1 MGVLASLRTF
11 SDPRRFMERTLA
23 LLFADI
29 ADSTL
34 LYEMAGDRKAA
45 ALTQRVL
52 ESLRQIVEA
61 NTGTV
66 VKSLGDG
73 LLAAFPTADGAARAA
88 LAMMERQADFLLRL
102 RAGMHF
108 GLVIPVPGDLYGDA
122 CNVAARLE
130 SIARPGEILA
140 TDDLVHRLSPP
151 LRKRARLLNSV
162 AVKGKAAPVRVHQIR
177 SGDTAPEAEDNAT
190 IGLTMSEP
198 GSGRGLPS
206 LRLSGRC
213 ADATLSPLLPRVTV
227 GRDESCGLRISS
239 RRTSRQHAVIDFSRG
254 GFLLTDHSTNG
265 TFIRTGDSPSLLLRR
280 DSTKLSGTGL
290 IGFGGEPLGPGEDHV
305 LAFHVGTA

>member
-1 MGVLASLRTF
+1 
-11 SDPRRFMERTLA
+11 MERTLA

-34 LYEMAGDRKAA
+34 LYELAGDRKAA
-45 ALTQRVL
+45 TLTQRVL
-52 ESLRQIVEA
+52 EDLRRIVGENA
-61 NTGTV
+61 GTV

-73 LLAAFPTADGAARAA
+73 LLACFPAADDAARAA
-88 LAMMERQADFLLRL
+88 LAMMERQADFGQIGFGLRL

-108 GLVIPVPGDLYGDA
+108 GPVIAGPGDLYGDA

-151 LRKRARLLNSV
+151 LRRRARLLNNV

-177 SGDTAPEAEDNAT
+177 GGDAAPEAEDNAT
-190 IGLTMSEP
+190 IGLPLSEH

-206 LRLSGRC
+206 LRLSGRR
-213 ADATLSPLLPRVTV
+213 AEATLTPLLPRVTV
-227 GRDESCGLRISS
+227 GRDESCGLRIPS

-265 TFIRTGDSPSLLLRR
+265 TFIRTGGSPSLLLRR
-280 DSTKLSGTGL
+280 DSTKLTGSGL
-290 IGFGGEPLGPGEDHV
+290 IGFGGEPLGPDEDHV

>member
-1 MGVLASLRTF
+1 
-11 SDPRRFMERTLA
+11 MEKPLA
-23 LLFADI
+23 LLFVDI

-34 LYEMAGDRKAA
+34 LYELAGDRKAA

-52 ESLRQIVEA
+52 EGLRRIVGE
-61 NTGTV
+61 NGGTV

-73 LLAAFPTADGAARAA
+73 LLACFPMSDGATRAA
-88 LAMMERQADFLLRL
+88 LAMMEGQAAFGLRL
-102 RAGMHF
+102 RAGLHF
-108 GLVIPVPGDLYGDA
+108 GPVIAGPGDLYGDA

-140 TDDLVHRLSPP
+140 TDDLVDRLSPP
-151 LRKRARLLNSV
+151 LRKRTRLLNSV

-177 SGDTAPEAEDNAT
+177 DGSAPPEAEDNAT
-190 IGLTMSEP
+190 VALTTSVP

-206 LRLSGRC
+206 LRLSGRG
-213 ADATLSPLLPRVTV
+213 ADATLTPLLPRVTV
-227 GRDESCGLRISS
+227 GRDEGCGLRIPS

-265 TFIRTGDSPSLLLRR
+265 TFIRTGESPSLLLRR
-280 DSTKLSGTGL
+280 DSTKLTGSGL
-290 IGFGGEPLGPGEDHV
+290 IGFGGEPLRPDEDHV
-305 LAFHVGTA
+305 LTFQVGSAH

>member
-1 MGVLASLRTF
+1 
-11 SDPRRFMERTLA
+11 MEKPFA
-23 LLFADI
+23 LLFVDI

-34 LYEMAGDRKAA
+34 LYELAGDRKAA

-52 ESLRQIVEA
+52 EGLRRIVGE
-61 NTGTV
+61 NGGTV

-73 LLAAFPTADGAARAA
+73 LLACFPMSDGATRAA
-88 LAMMERQADFLLRL
+88 LAMMERQADFGLRL
-102 RAGMHF
+102 RAGLNF
-108 GLVIPVPGDLYGDA
+108 GPVIAGPGDLYGDA

-140 TDDLVHRLSPP
+140 TDDLVDRLSPP
-151 LRKRARLLNSV
+151 LRKRTRLLNSV
-162 AVKGKAAPVRVHQIR
+162 AVKGKAAPVRVHQVR
-177 SGDTAPEAEDNAT
+177 DGSAPPEAEDNAT
-190 IGLTMSEP
+190 VALTTSVP

-206 LRLSGRC
+206 LRLSGRGT
-213 ADATLSPLLPRVTV
+213 DATLTPLLPRVTV

-265 TFIRTGDSPSLLLRR
+265 TFIRTGGSPSLLLRR
-280 DSTKLSGTGL
+280 DSTKLTGSGL
-290 IGFGGEPLGPGEDHV
+290 IGFGGEPRRPDEDHV
-305 LAFHVGTA
+305 LAFQVGSA

>member
-1 MGVLASLRTF
+1 
-11 SDPRRFMERTLA
+11 MEKPLA
-23 LLFADI
+23 LLFVDI

-34 LYEMAGDRKAA
+34 LYELAGDRKAA

-52 ESLRQIVEA
+52 EDLRRIVGENA
-61 NTGTV
+61 GTV

-73 LLAAFPTADGAARAA
+73 LLACFPAADDAARAA
-88 LAMMERQADFLLRL
+88 LAMMERQGDFELRL

-108 GLVIPVPGDLYGDA
+108 GPVIAGPGDLYGDA

-177 SGDTAPEAEDNAT
+177 GGDAPPEAEDNAT
-190 IGLTMSEP
+190 IGLPLSEP

-206 LRLSGRC
+206 LRLTGRR
-213 ADATLSPLLPRVTV
+213 ADATLTPLLPRVTV
-227 GRDESCGLRISS
+227 GRDESCGLRIPS

-265 TFIRTGDSPSLLLRR
+265 TFIRTGGSPSLLLRR
-280 DSTKLSGTGL
+280 DSTKLTGNGL
-290 IGFGGEPLGPGEDHV
+290 IGFGGEPSGPDDDHV
-305 LAFHVGTA
+305 LAFQVGSA

>member
-1 MGVLASLRTF
+1 
-11 SDPRRFMERTLA
+11 MEKPLA
-23 LLFADI
+23 LLFVDI

-34 LYEMAGDRKAA
+34 LYELAGDRKAA

-52 ESLRQIVEA
+52 EGLRWIVGE
-61 NTGTV
+61 NDGTV

-73 LLAAFPTADGAARAA
+73 LLACFPISDGATHAA
-88 LAMMERQADFLLRL
+88 LAMMERQGEFGLRL
-102 RAGMHF
+102 RAGLHF
-108 GLVIPVPGDLYGDA
+108 GPVIAGPGDLYGDA

-140 TDDLVHRLSPP
+140 TDDLVDRLSPP
-151 LRKRARLLNSV
+151 LRTRTRLLNSV

-177 SGDTAPEAEDNAT
+177 DGSAAPEAEDNAT
-190 IGLTMSEP
+190 VALTTSVP

-206 LRLSGRC
+206 LRLSGRR
-213 ADATLSPLLPRVTV
+213 ADATLTPLLPRVTV
-227 GRDESCGLRISS
+227 GRDEGCGLRIPS

-280 DSTKLSGTGL
+280 DSTKLTGRGL
-290 IGFGGEPLGPGEDHV
+290 IGFGGEPLRPDDDHV
-305 LAFHVGTA
+305 LTFQVGSA

>member
-1 MGVLASLRTF
+1 
-11 SDPRRFMERTLA
+11 MEKPLA
-23 LLFADI
+23 LLFVDI

-34 LYEMAGDRKAA
+34 LYELAGDRKAA

-52 ESLRQIVEA
+52 EDLRRIVVENA
-61 NTGTV
+61 GTV

-73 LLAAFPTADGAARAA
+73 LLACFPAADGAARAA
-88 LAMMERQADFLLRL
+88 LAMTERQADFGLRL
-102 RAGMHF
+102 RAGLHF
-108 GLVIPVPGDLYGDA
+108 GPVIAGPGDLYGDA

-151 LRKRARLLNSV
+151 LLRRARLLNSV

-177 SGDTAPEAEDNAT
+177 SGDAVPEAEDNAT
-190 IGLTMSEP
+190 VALTTSVP

-213 ADATLSPLLPRVTV
+213 TDATLTPLLPRVTV
-227 GRDESCGLRISS
+227 GRDESCGLRIPS

-280 DSTKLSGTGL
+280 DSTKLAGTGL
-290 IGFGGEPLGPGEDHV
+290 IGFGAEPLGPDEDHV
-305 LAFHVGTA
+305 LTFRVGTA

>member
-1 MGVLASLRTF
+1 
-11 SDPRRFMERTLA
+11 MEKPLA
-23 LLFADI
+23 LLFVDI

-34 LYEMAGDRKAA
+34 LYELAGDRKAA

-52 ESLRQIVEA
+52 EGLRRIVGE
-61 NTGTV
+61 NDGTV

-73 LLAAFPTADGAARAA
+73 LLACFPMSDGATRAA
-88 LAMMERQADFLLRL
+88 LAMMERQGEFGLRL
-102 RAGMHF
+102 RAGLNF
-108 GLVIPVPGDLYGDA
+108 GPVIAGPGDLYGDA

-140 TDDLVHRLSPP
+140 TDDLVDRLSPP
-151 LRKRARLLNSV
+151 LRTRTRLLNSV

-177 SGDTAPEAEDNAT
+177 DGSAPTEAEDNAT
-190 IGLTMSEP
+190 VALTTSVP

-206 LRLSGRC
+206 LRLSGRR
-213 ADATLSPLLPRVTV
+213 AEATLTPLLPRVTV
-227 GRDESCGLRISS
+227 GRDEGCGLRIPS

-265 TFIRTGDSPSLLLRR
+265 TFIRTGESPSLLLRR
-280 DSTKLSGTGL
+280 DSTKLTGSGL
-290 IGFGGEPLGPGEDHV
+290 IGFGGEPLRPDEDHV
-305 LAFHVGTA
+305 LTFQVGSA

>member
-1 MGVLASLRTF
+1 
-11 SDPRRFMERTLA
+11 MEKPLA
-23 LLFADI
+23 LLFVDI

-34 LYEMAGDRKAA
+34 LYELAGDRKAA

-52 ESLRQIVEA
+52 ESLGRIVGENA
-61 NTGTV
+61 GTV

-73 LLAAFPTADGAARAA
+73 LLASFPITDGATRAA
-88 LAMMERQADFLLRL
+88 LAMMDRQGDFGLRL
-102 RAGMHF
+102 RAGLHF
-108 GLVIPVPGDLYGDA
+108 GPVISGPGDLYGDA

-140 TDDLVHRLSPP
+140 TDDLVDRLSPP

-177 SGDTAPEAEDNAT
+177 SGDAPPEAEDNAT
-190 IGLTMSEP
+190 IGLTLSEH

-206 LRLSGRC
+206 LRLSGRR
-213 ADATLSPLLPRVTV
+213 AEATLTPLLPRVTV
-227 GRDESCGLRISS
+227 GRDETCGLRIPS

-265 TFIRTGDSPSLLLRR
+265 TFIRTGIRTGDSPSLLLRR
-280 DSTKLSGTGL
+280 DSTKLTGSGL
-290 IGFGGEPLGPGEDHV
+290 IGFGGEPLRPDEDHV
-305 LAFHVGTA
+305 LAFQVGTV

>member
-1 MGVLASLRTF
+1 
-11 SDPRRFMERTLA
+11 MEKPLA
-23 LLFADI
+23 LLFVDI

-34 LYEMAGDRKAA
+34 LYELAGDRKAA

-52 ESLRQIVEA
+52 EGLRRIVGE
-61 NTGTV
+61 NDGTV

-73 LLAAFPTADGAARAA
+73 LLACFPRSDGATRAA
-88 LAMMERQADFLLRL
+88 LAMMERQGEFGLRL
-102 RAGMHF
+102 RAGLHF
-108 GLVIPVPGDLYGDA
+108 GPVIAGPGDLYGDA

-140 TDDLVHRLSPP
+140 TDDLVDRLSPP
-151 LRKRARLLNSV
+151 LRTRTRLLNSV

-177 SGDTAPEAEDNAT
+177 DGSAAPEAEDNAT
-190 IGLTMSEP
+190 VALTTSVP

-206 LRLSGRC
+206 LRLSGRR
-213 ADATLSPLLPRVTV
+213 AEATLTPLLPRVTV
-227 GRDESCGLRISS
+227 GRDEGCGLRIPS

-265 TFIRTGDSPSLLLRR
+265 TFIRTGESPSLLLRR
-280 DSTKLSGTGL
+280 DSTKLTGSGL
-290 IGFGGEPLGPGEDHV
+290 IGFGGEPLRPDEDHV
-305 LAFHVGTA
+305 LTFQVGSA

>member
-1 MGVLASLRTF
+1 
-11 SDPRRFMERTLA
+11 MERTLA

-34 LYEMAGDRKAA
+34 LYELAGDRKAA

-52 ESLRQIVEA
+52 DGLRRIVEDNA
-61 NTGTV
+61 GTV
-66 VKSLGDG
+66 VKSMGDG
-73 LLAAFPTADGAARAA
+73 LLAAFPAADGAARAA
-88 LAMMERQADFLLRL
+88 LAMMERQGDSGQNGFGQNGFGLRL

-108 GLVIPVPGDLYGDA
+108 GPVIPGPGDLYGDA

-140 TDDLVHRLSPP
+140 TDDLVRRLSPP

-177 SGDTAPEAEDNAT
+177 SGDTAPEAEDTAT

-227 GRDESCGLRISS
+227 GRDESCGLRIPS

-254 GFLLTDHSTNG
+254 SFLLTDHSTNG

-290 IGFGGEPLGPGEDHV
+290 IGFGGEPLGPDEDHV